1 MGCHYQ
7 EKYTVPFY
15 ESDINFNMKLPEL
28 LSLVLQVSGK
38 QSMAL
43 GISNEF
49 IYEKYQ
55 LVWIVT
61 DYAIEIERLPKYA
74 ETITVETVPTSYNT
88 LFCYR
93 DFYVY
98 DATGAKIITIH
109 STFVLMDYETRKV
122 HFVIDDLVAPY
133 QAEKIKKIYRGP
145 KYEDLENPEET
156 LYHVRFFDLDL
167 NGHVNNSKYLA
178 WMYEGLD
185 FEFLQHH
192 VPRNIHLKYVKEI
205 HYGHDI
211 ISRVEQKDLS
221 TKHEIV
227 TQGTVHAQACIEW
240 RSIEESRL

>member
-1 MGCHYQ
+1 
-7 EKYTVPFY
+7 
-15 ESDINFNMKLPEL
+15 
-28 LSLVLQVSGK
+28 
-38 QSMAL
+38 
-43 GISNEF
+43 
-49 IYEKYQ
+49 
-55 LVWIVT
+55 
-61 DYAIEIERLPKYA
+61 
-74 ETITVETVPTSYNT
+74 
-88 LFCYR
+88 
-93 DFYVY
+93 
-98 DATGAKIITIH
+98 
-109 STFVLMDYETRKV
+109 MDYETRKV